1 MAEHNQTTTPREP
14 LPPTPV
20 EPQNAT
26 IKPQVPSKCKRVNEP
41 KSKVRAHY
49 EGFLNADGSR
59 TSEAQCTYCKKI
71 FACSSINGTTALKR
85 HTEKCKKYPYKG
97 DKKQQLLSFIAAES
111 LANRN
116 LTKSIAENSLLE

>member
-14 LPPTPV
+14 LPAAPV

-26 IKPQVPSKCKRVNEP
+26 IKPQVPSKRKRVNEP
-41 KSKVRAHY
+41 KSKVWAHY

-59 TSEAQCTYCKKI
+59 TGEAQCTYCKKI
-71 FACSSINGTTALKR
+71 FACSSTNGTTTLKR

-97 DKKQQLLSFIAAES
+97 DKKQQLLSFTAAES
-111 LANRN
+111 LSNW
-116 LTKSIAENSLLE
+116 KFDQ